1 MRSEDTGSTWDWPS
15 SQACVLRRYGST
27 SMARYPRSSG
37 PPPPPLPPVA
47 RTVGQLVAEALK
59 VFGANLWKAVL
70 VGVPAAAVN
79 VVATELSRLGALV
92 FVLAAGSVLL
102 TASFLL
108 ACSIVHGV
116 PLWSRAAAIAFLTGV
131 IVFLPF
137 PFLASV
143 FILPG
148 LVWLAF
154 VGLAIPAALVER
166 LGVVSARRRGVELA
180 RADYAHALGGLA
192 PLTILVFVTQ
202 GAVFF
207 LLREY
212 ADNSQRV
219 AATLAYVVIAPVL
232 FLGAAILYTDQAARV
247 GTTREERDALRRSAI
262 GGRGA

>member
-1 MRSEDTGSTWDWPS
+1 
-15 SQACVLRRYGST
+15 
-27 SMARYPRSSG
+27 MARYARSTG
-37 PPPPPLPPVA
+37 PPPPGLPPVA
-47 RTVGQLVAEALK
+47 RTVGQLVAETLK
-59 VFGANLWKAVL
+59 VYGANVWRAFL

-79 VVATELSRLGALV
+79 LVATELSRAAALV
-92 FVLAAGSVLL
+92 FVIVAGSLLL
-102 TASFLL
+102 TASFVL
-108 ACSIVHGV
+108 ASSIVHAV
-116 PLWSRAAAIAFLTGV
+116 PLRSAAAATAFATGV

-137 PFLASV
+137 PFLASG

-154 VGLAIPAALVER
+154 VGLAVPAALVER
-166 LGVVSARRRGVELA
+166 LGVVPALRRGVELA
-180 RADYAHALGGLA
+180 RADFGHALGGLA
-192 PLTILVFVTQ
+192 ALTILVFVTQ

-232 FLGAAILYTDQAARV
+232 FLGAGILYTDQAARV
-247 GTTREERDALRRSAI
+247 GTTRDEREAARRAAL